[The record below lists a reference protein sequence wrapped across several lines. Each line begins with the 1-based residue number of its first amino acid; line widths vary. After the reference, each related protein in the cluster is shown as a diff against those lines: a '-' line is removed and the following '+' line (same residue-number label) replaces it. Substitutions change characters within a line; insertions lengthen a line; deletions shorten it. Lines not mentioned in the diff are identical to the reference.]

1 MNNLSTLTAQYESRS
16 FIGHDNIHIPNS
28 EYAYRMHHVVTSLGQ
43 DRDAWKELAEQM
55 YFFVLAEQSCKATD
69 LYVDAIIARKR
80 IEIEAGL

>member
-1 MNNLSTLTAQYESRS
+1 
-16 FIGHDNIHIPNS
+16 
-28 EYAYRMHHVVTSLGQ
+28 MHHVVTSLGQ

-55 YFFVLAEQSCKATD
+55 YFFVLAEQSSRATD

>member
-16 FIGHDNIHIPNS
+16 FRGHDNIHVPNS
-28 EYAYRMHHVVTSLGQ
+28 EYAYRMHEVVTSLGQ

-55 YFFVLAEQSCKATD
+55 YFFVLAEQSHQAID
-69 LYVDAIIARKR
+69 LYVDAVIARKR

>member
-1 MNNLSTLTAQYESRS
+1 VNNLSTLTAQYESRS

-28 EYAYRMHHVVTSLGQ
+28 EYAHRMHYVVTSLGQ

-55 YFFVLAEQSCKATD
+55 YMFVLSEQSPRAID
-69 LYVDAIIARKR
+69 LYVDAVIARKR